1 MYSNKSD
8 VLIPFREFM
17 DQNKS
22 LNNALSLEVKNHHNL
37 IFNIKNVQK
46 LKQDKLK
53 DFQALRFKFK
63 VFEFFFVNF
72 DKFLTNIFTKTLQI
86 CYLFP
91 AIPRP

>member
-1 MYSNKSD
+1 
-8 VLIPFREFM
+8 M
-17 DQNKS
+17 DQNEL
-22 LNNALSLEVKNHHNL
+22 LNNALSLEVKNHRNL

-53 DFQALRFKFK
+53 DFQALRFKFMG
-63 VFEFFFVNF
+63 FEFFFVNF
-72 DKFLTNIFTKTLQI
+72 DKFLTKILTKSLQI